1 MNKKNSKVALI
12 TIVCLVIILVGATLA
27 FVSFNKS
34 NKNTNSVI
42 EPSETSVQESSVSE
56 TSNSSTAEETSSTTE
71 TSEDSTSL
79 SSEEDVSDA
88 DADKKIST
96 FGKMGEAYTLH
107 GHFNNQGEDVS
118 SDEVTD
124 AFFEGDMNVTVNEAK
139 VLDYSDEYFSSNEFV
154 TEQKSQFNNP
164 KVLQINLTLE
174 NISAY
179 QQSEVQY
186 EFYANIFQLGIY
198 KDLIPSD
205 THSLEYVK
213 PSLYY
218 FGTEFTFEPHG
229 EDTSYYHFELNQ
241 GESKEFTFY
250 FLIDEEYLNQKDP
263 FLAISSSNDINF
275 GVLLNDIT
283 Y

>member
-12 TIVCLVIILVGATLA
+12 SIVCLVIILVGATLA

-34 NKNTNSVI
+34 NKETSSVT
-42 EPSETSVQESSVSE
+42 EQSETSVQESSDFE
-56 TSNSSTAEETSSTTE
+56 ASNSSSREESSATTE
-71 TSEDSTSL
+71 TSQDSTSS

-107 GHFNNQGEDVS
+107 GHFNNQGEDIS
-118 SDEVTD
+118 SDEATD

-139 VLDYSDEYFSSNEFV
+139 VLDYSDDYFVSNEIV
-154 TEQKSQFNNP
+154 IEQKSQFKNP
-164 KVLQINLTLE
+164 KVLQVNLTLE

-179 QQSEVQY
+179 QMSEVQY
-186 EFYANIFQLGIY
+186 EFNASIFQLGIY
-198 KDLIPSD
+198 KDLIPTD
-205 THSLEYVK
+205 THSLDYVK
-213 PSLYY
+213 PSLY
-218 FGTEFTFEPHG
+218 FTGPEFTFEPHG

-241 GESKEFTFY
+241 GESKDFTFY

-263 FLAISSSNDINF
+263 FLAISSSNDVKF
-275 GVLLNDIT
+275 GVLLTDIT